1 MVSIEKYRGVWYNRP
16 GEWNMRDNIKRRW
29 AWWRRAQGVSQ
40 ARVAHMC
47 GVSRSTA
54 QRWEDGTCPSLPDV
68 AQMAMIAAGLRLR
81 PGAVLD
87 YLSRD
92 WDAIGSGRELR

>member
-1 MVSIEKYRGVWYNRP
+1 
-16 GEWNMRDNIKRRW
+16 MRDNIKRRW
-29 AWWRRAQGVSQ
+29 AGWRRAQFLSQ
-40 ARVAHMC
+40 AQVASFC

-54 QRWEDGTCPSLPDV
+54 QRWEDGHSTALPDA
-68 AQMAMIAAGLRLR
+68 AQLAMIAAALRLR

-92 WDAIGSGRELR
+92 WDTIVSGRALH

>member
-1 MVSIEKYRGVWYNRP
+1 
-16 GEWNMRDNIKRRW
+16 MRDNIKRRW
-29 AWWRRAQGVSQ
+29 AGWRRAQGVSQ
-40 ARVAHMC
+40 ARVASMC

-54 QRWEDGTCPSLPDV
+54 QRWEDGTCPSLPDA
-68 AQMAMIAAGLRLR
+68 AQLAMIAQGLRLR